1 MGTKT
6 PTNTHT
12 KEKHPQTPIPG
23 TQTPAN
29 TQTKE
34 VNTQKL
40 PYQGSEH
47 PRTPTHTREHPP
59 TPANTRQHPPTPAN
73 TRQHTDH
80 DIADFGDGTS
90 AYVSLVD
97 FDDFVAY
104 VQKSSLLSDTAINDT
119 TYDHFVVVVAHRSP
133 LVDAMAAS
141 NVGVTLTGLLLFE
154 IEIDIE
160 NEFEFIT

>member
-1 MGTKT
+1 MYNTVDTHNGDKNTHKHPYKGQT

-12 KEKHPQTPIPG
+12 KE
-23 TQTPAN
+23 
-29 TQTKE
+29 
-34 VNTQKL
+34 VNT
-40 PYQGSEH
+40 
-47 PRTPTHTREHPP
+47 RE
-59 TPANTRQHPPTPAN
+59 HPPTPAN

-80 DIADFGDGTS
+80 DIADFGDRTS

-133 LVDAMAAS
+133 LVDAMAES